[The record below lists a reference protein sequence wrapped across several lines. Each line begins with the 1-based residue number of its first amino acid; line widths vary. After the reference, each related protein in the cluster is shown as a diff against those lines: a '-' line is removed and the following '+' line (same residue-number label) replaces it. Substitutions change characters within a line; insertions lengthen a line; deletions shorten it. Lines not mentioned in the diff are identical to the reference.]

1 MIYLFI
7 MRIEFEPG
15 WKLRS
20 APVAPLLV
28 PLLIAIERSGSLAA
42 AAREVGYSYRHVWNL
57 LGDWNRRMGQPLAN
71 LERGRG
77 AQLTPLGVKLVEL
90 EKRARARLAPHFAE
104 LAREFE
110 GELHDKAGAPALRL
124 NLHASHDLALE
135 RLPELAESALALDLK
150 FYGSVEC
157 LQALARGECDLAGFH
172 VAEQWQTPEI
182 RELLKPGTH
191 KLIGLAI
198 RDQGMIVARGNPKG
212 IQGLRD
218 LARLRFVN
226 RQRGSG
232 TRLVFDQLLARAGI
246 ESDRISG
253 YAREE
258 FTHVA
263 VAAAV
268 ADGSAEAGFGIR
280 AAAAQLELGFIPLVN
295 ERYLLACSASRLE
308 GAELKKLL
316 AVLRGKP
323 FKAVLAGLPG
333 YDNAITGRVMEV
345 EEGLAGP
352 RPARVAARAR
362 RRATPP

>member
-1 MIYLFI
+1 

-15 WKLRS
+15 WKFRS

-28 PLLIAIERSGSLAA
+28 PLLVAIQRSGSLAA

-57 LGDWNRRMGQPLAN
+57 LGDWNHRMGQPLVE

-77 AQLTPLGVKLVEL
+77 ARLTPLAIKVVEL
-90 EKRARARLAPHFAE
+90 EKRARTRLAPHLEE

-110 GELHDKAGAPALRL
+110 RELRREASKGALHL

-135 RLPELAESALALDLK
+135 RLPELAEGALALELQ
-150 FYGSVEC
+150 FHGSVES
-157 LQALARGECDLAGFH
+157 LESLARGDCDLAGFH

-182 RELLKPGTH
+182 LERLKPGAH

-198 RDQGMIVARGNPKG
+198 RNQGLIVARNNPKS

-218 LARLRFVN
+218 LARVRFVN

-246 ESDRISG
+246 EGERISG

-258 FTHVA
+258 LTHVA

-268 ADGSAEAGFGIR
+268 ADGSADAGFGIR
-280 AAAAQLELGFIPLVN
+280 AAAAQLDLGFIPLVN
-295 ERYLLACSASRLE
+295 ERYLLACDAGRLDS
-308 GAELKKLL
+308 AELKSFL

-323 FKAVLAGLPG
+323 FKAVLANLPG
-333 YDNAITGRVMEV
+333 YDNAITGRVLSV

-352 RPARVAARAR
+352 RPARRSAA
-362 RRATPP
+362 